1 MCTARLAAGFPKD
14 MSHRITVLS
23 ADALASTFLRKGG
36 NKSGNLLKTKSMKCK
51 NSIYNSIKKNKMLR
65 DNFGKSSTK
74 EDLINWK
81 NIPSHELDDN
91 IRMAIFSKLIYRF
104 NTIIGI
110 PDDFFVEMIE

>member
-1 MCTARLAAGFPKD
+1 MKVKSKLSKAARYKTIIQI
-14 MSHRITVLS
+14 SII
-23 ADALASTFLRKGG
+23 FLYTYEEQPE
-36 NKSGNLLKTKSMKCK
+36 NEFEK
-51 NSIYNSIKKNKMLR
+51 NNPIYNNIKKNKTLR

-74 EDLINWK
+74 EEDLINWK

-104 NTIIGI
+104 NTIIRI